1 VLAGVQPNLK
11 DLDVYLGVLKAFE
24 TAERRGTLLVYDL
37 VEAIEISGNE
47 LCDYCSITR
56 GGSGHKRLID
66 TILLFHRLSLERHT
80 FIAPDE
86 TEKKKNYYWRM
97 KSYIVRR
104 RNFRLLQAPDIVENK
119 RGCESKIRIEIS
131 KEVRHWVREHRM
143 LVHWRDL
150 QQMGQ
155 LEKGVFL
162 YLECNKPQWVRLKWL
177 MQFLGMKTPP
187 KKPGK
192 LAEPKDWEAYRA
204 AMAEY
209 MPYLYQRTHEIRD
222 VLAKLS
228 KKKLIRPFDTKKH
241 KIERHGEILFL
252 VKKMPKKGDVE
263 TAEANEKRAWLETES
278 KKAARP
284 KKVQVPTPVEEF
296 SSANWDDVPF

>member
-104 RNFRLLQAPDIVENK
+104 RNFRLLQAASLK
-119 RGCESKIRIEIS
+119 SESK
-131 KEVRHWVREHRM
+131 
-143 LVHWRDL
+143 
-150 QQMGQ
+150 
-155 LEKGVFL
+155 
-162 YLECNKPQWVRLKWL
+162 Y
-177 MQFLGMKTPP
+177 P
-187 KKPGK
+187 KKSDIGCVSTGC
-192 LAEPKDWEAYRA
+192 WCIGGICSRW
-204 AMAEY
+204 
-209 MPYLYQRTHEIRD
+209 
-222 VLAKLS
+222 VS
-228 KKKLIRPFDTKKH
+228 
-241 KIERHGEILFL
+241 
-252 VKKMPKKGDVE
+252 
-263 TAEANEKRAWLETES
+263 
-278 KKAARP
+278 
-284 KKVQVPTPVEEF
+284 
-296 SSANWDDVPF
+296 